1 MSKTHA
7 EPVFVNAPL
16 HELLKHSRTV
26 SNNMQAEQ
34 FEADRIEAA
43 EKFGFTTEE
52 KDDADENLQ
61 GDKPKAGKNGKRKGR
76 SGTQAQAPVA
86 ERVSGEGDGSG
97 GQAGPVGPVILNA
110 EDGEKE
116 EQDGA
121 GGDSTGTEDGEQDG
135 GGSAD
140 LEKNP
145 WDA

>member
-1 MSKTHA
+1 MSKTHL

-52 KDDADENLQ
+52 STNADENLQ
-61 GDKPKAGKNGKRKGR
+61 GDKPKAGKNRERKGR
-76 SGTQAQAPVA
+76 SGPANPAPQP
-86 ERVSGEGDGSG
+86 ELVSGEGDGAG
-97 GQAGPVGPVILNA
+97 GEGEPGTEEEV
-110 EDGEKE
+110 DGE
-116 EQDGA
+116 

>member
-52 KDDADENLQ
+52 STNVDENLE
-61 GDKPKAGKNGKRKGR
+61 GDKPKAGKDGKRKGR
-76 SGTQAQAPVA
+76 SGPANPAPQP
-86 ERVSGEGDGSG
+86 ELVSGEGNG
-97 GQAGPVGPVILNA
+97 A
-110 EDGEKE
+110 DGEGEPDTE
-116 EQDGA
+116 EVDGA